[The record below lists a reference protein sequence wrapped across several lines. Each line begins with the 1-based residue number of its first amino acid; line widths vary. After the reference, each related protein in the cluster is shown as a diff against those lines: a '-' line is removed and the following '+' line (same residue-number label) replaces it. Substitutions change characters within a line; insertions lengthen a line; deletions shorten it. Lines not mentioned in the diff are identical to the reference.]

1 MRKGEWAVQERDVL
15 LHRFASPKLYLAL
28 KTLTT
33 YGALLLLWIWIVG
46 MYAKFGTVWIKLAVT
61 LMWIG
66 GAVGVWGIPEE
77 RESTVKETKWAVFGY
92 LVFLLV
98 YRLVIVKFSEFSPDE
113 VGVALGVNVPVAAAA
128 SALGFIQNLLM
139 IVSILVPVGFLI
151 WIGQKFKVQQGKKR
165 KDEAFAKLKGIR
177 KDFRE

>member
-1 MRKGEWAVQERDVL
+1 
-15 LHRFASPKLYLAL
+15 
-28 KTLTT
+28 
-33 YGALLLLWIWIVG
+33 
-46 MYAKFGTVWIKLAVT
+46 
-61 LMWIG
+61 
-66 GAVGVWGIPEE
+66 
-77 RESTVKETKWAVFGY
+77 
-92 LVFLLV
+92 VFLLV